1 MVTRPQ
7 LSAFSKSLMRSY
19 NSSRGGTRAAEKV
32 NIVQTANLKPFTAEQ
47 RTGQPLKAAAWR
59 E

>member
-1 MVTRPQ
+1 MTRPQ

-19 NSSRGGTRAAEKV
+19 NSSRAGTRAAEKV
-32 NIVQTANLKPFTAEQ
+32 NINQSPTLQLHTPAQ

>member
-1 MVTRPQ
+1 MNKPQ

-32 NIVQTANLKPFTAEQ
+32 NINQSPSLKPFTPAQ